1 MASNQ
6 VGLMQSGRR
15 EPIEKAK
22 TFPVSS
28 KKTCRVKLSLN
39 TLLNSLRLPSTHT
52 RDLRLKQFFDTIAQ
66 MTGTVRRCY
75 NVALLTAG
83 IAFAPAPGFAAG
95 DWEIIKVSGHD
106 YLSVDNVSRF
116 YGLPAGIAE
125 SGEKIRFETVKN
137 PLEFVSGSREAM
149 INGARSWLCFP
160 LLEQDGKFLVS
171 RTDVAKTIEPLVR
184 PHRVPDVGKVQTV
197 VLDPGHGG
205 HDKGQM
211 SRYGAEKDFALDV
224 ARKLRPILQAKGLR
238 VIMTREGDYF
248 VPLEVRAKIANAAR
262 NSIFVSIH
270 FNATNDDPN
279 ATGFEI
285 FSFTP
290 RGAPSTSDGT
300 AAASS
305 VNVQPG
311 SSVDAQSLALS
322 ACIYHSVLGHLREYD
337 RGIKRARFAV
347 LRLTKVPAVLIE
359 GGFLTERGESK
370 LISNKDW
377 RAKLAGA
384 IGIGIESY
392 RALPVKKQPPT
403 LVADYRRE
411 AKSAPI
417 DPLVSEG
424 NVKEADSSL
433 IELVGRSAFLPP
445 QQTSTP
451 SKRASLESVPI
462 VP

>member
-1 MASNQ
+1 MPLPVKRCSVLAFVYAS
-6 VGLMQSGRR
+6 
-15 EPIEKAK
+15 
-22 TFPVSS
+22 
-28 KKTCRVKLSLN
+28 LSL
-39 TLLNSLRLPSTHT
+39 SSS
-52 RDLRLKQFFDTIAQ
+52 IA
-66 MTGTVRRCY
+66 
-75 NVALLTAG
+75 
-83 IAFAPAPGFAAG
+83 IAAG
-95 DWEIIKVSGHD
+95 EWQVIKVSGHD
-106 YLSVDNVSRF
+106 YLGVDNISKF
-116 YGLPAGIAE
+116 YGLPAEVVPTGA
-125 SGEKIRFETVKN
+125 KIQTDTADH
-137 PLEFVSGSREAM
+137 PLEFVSGSREAI

-160 LLEQDGKFLVS
+160 VIEQDGKFLVS

-205 HDKGQM
+205 HDKGQV
-211 SRYGAEKDFALDV
+211 SRYGPEKDFALDV

-238 VIMTREGDYF
+238 VVMTREGDYF

-290 RGAPSTSDGT
+290 RGAPSTSDGVVT
-300 AAASS
+300 ANS
-305 VNVQPG
+305 VNMQPG
-311 SSVDAQSLALS
+311 SSVDAQSMALS
-322 ACIYHSVLGHLREYD
+322 VCVYHSLLGQLREYD

-384 IGIGIESY
+384 IGIGIENY
-392 RALPVKKQPPT
+392 QALPIKKQPPM
-403 LVADYRRE
+403 LVADYRRQ
-411 AKSAPI
+411 AKSAPV
-417 DPLVSEG
+417 DPVIRGG
-424 NVKEADSSL
+424 NVKEADASL
-433 IELVGRSAFLPP
+433 LELVGRSALLSQP
-445 QQTSTP
+445 QTSTP
-451 SKRASLESVPI
+451 APTASLDSAPVVP
-462 VP
+462 

>member
-1 MASNQ
+1 MPLPVKRWSILAFVFAS
-6 VGLMQSGRR
+6 L
-15 EPIEKAK
+15 A
-22 TFPVSS
+22 
-28 KKTCRVKLSLN
+28 
-39 TLLNSLRLPSTHT
+39 LPSS
-52 RDLRLKQFFDTIAQ
+52 IA
-66 MTGTVRRCY
+66 
-75 NVALLTAG
+75 
-83 IAFAPAPGFAAG
+83 IAAVE
-95 DWEIIKVSGHD
+95 WQVIKVNGRD
-106 YLSVDNVSRF
+106 YLSVDNISKF
-116 YGLPAGIAE
+116 YGLPAE
-125 SGEKIRFETVKN
+125 VVPSGAKIQTDTADH
-137 PLEFVSGSREAM
+137 PLEFVSGSREAI

-160 LLEQDGKFLVS
+160 VIEQDGKSLVS
-171 RTDVAKTIEPLVR
+171 RTDLAKTIEPLVR

-205 HDKGQM
+205 HDKGQV

-248 VPLEVRAKIANAAR
+248 VPLEVRAKIANSAR

-290 RGAPSTSDGT
+290 RGAPSTSDGPVT
-300 AAASS
+300 RQAPSTCSPAVRS
-305 VNVQPG
+305 
-311 SSVDAQSLALS
+311 DAQSMALS
-322 ACIYHSVLGHLREYD
+322 ACIYHSLLGHLPEYD

-384 IGIGIESY
+384 IGIGIENY
-392 RALPVKKQPPT
+392 QALPVKKQPPT
-403 LVADYRRE
+403 TRCRL
-411 AKSAPI
+411 
-417 DPLVSEG
+417 
-424 NVKEADSSL
+424 SSSD
-433 IELVGRSAFLPP
+433 EVGAG
-445 QQTSTP
+445 
-451 SKRASLESVPI
+451 
-462 VP
+462 

>member
-1 MASNQ
+1 MPLPVKRWSVLAFVFASLALTPSIAIAAAEWQ
-6 VGLMQSGRR
+6 V
-15 EPIEKAK
+15 
-22 TFPVSS
+22 
-28 KKTCRVKLSLN
+28 
-39 TLLNSLRLPSTHT
+39 
-52 RDLRLKQFFDTIAQ
+52 
-66 MTGTVRRCY
+66 
-75 NVALLTAG
+75 
-83 IAFAPAPGFAAG
+83 
-95 DWEIIKVSGHD
+95 IKINGHD
-106 YLSVDNVSRF
+106 YLSVDNISKF
-116 YGLPAGIAE
+116 YGLPAE
-125 SGEKIRFETVKN
+125 VVPSGAKIQTDTADH
-137 PLEFVSGSREAM
+137 PLEFVSGSREAI

-160 LLEQDGKFLVS
+160 VIEHDGKSLVS

-184 PHRVPDVGKVQTV
+184 PHRVPDVGKAQTV

-205 HDKGQM
+205 HDKGQV

-384 IGIGIESY
+384 IGIGIENY

-411 AKSAPI
+411 TKSAPVE
-417 DPLVSEG
+417 PVAQEG
-424 NVKEADSSL
+424 SVKEADASL
-433 IELVGRSAFLPP
+433 LELVGRSAFLPP
-445 QQTSTP
+445 QQKSSP
-451 SKRASLESVPI
+451 AQQSSLESAPI

>member
-1 MASNQ
+1 MPLPLKRWSVLAFFFAS
-6 VGLMQSGRR
+6 L
-15 EPIEKAK
+15 A
-22 TFPVSS
+22 
-28 KKTCRVKLSLN
+28 LA
-39 TLLNSLRLPSTHT
+39 PS
-52 RDLRLKQFFDTIAQ
+52 IA
-66 MTGTVRRCY
+66 
-75 NVALLTAG
+75 
-83 IAFAPAPGFAAG
+83 IAAG
-95 DWEIIKVSGHD
+95 EWQVIKVNGHD
-106 YLSVDNVSRF
+106 YLSVDNISKF
-116 YGLPAGIAE
+116 YGLPAE
-125 SGEKIRFETVKN
+125 VVPSGAKIQTDTTDH
-137 PLEFVSGSREAM
+137 PLEFVSGSREAI

-160 LLEQDGKFLVS
+160 VIEQDGKSLVS

-184 PHRVPDVGKVQTV
+184 PHRVPNVGKVQTV

-205 HDKGQM
+205 HDKGQV
-211 SRYGAEKDFALDV
+211 SRYGPEKDFALDV

-238 VIMTREGDYF
+238 VMMTREGDYF
-248 VPLEVRAKIANAAR
+248 VPLEVRAKIANSAR

-300 AAASS
+300 VAASS
-305 VNVQPG
+305 VNMQPG

-322 ACIYHSVLGHLREYD
+322 ACIYHSLLGQLREYD

-384 IGIGIESY
+384 IGIGIENY
-392 RALPVKKQPPT
+392 QALPIKKQPPMI
-403 LVADYRRE
+403 VADYRRQ
-411 AKSAPI
+411 AKSAP
-417 DPLVSEG
+417 VEAVAQEG
-424 NVKEADSSL
+424 GVKEADASL
-433 IELVGRSAFLPP
+433 LELVGRSAFLSEP
-445 QQTSTP
+445 QTP
-451 SKRASLESVPI
+451 TPAPTASLESAPI

>member
-1 MASNQ
+1 MPLPLKRWPVLAFFFASF
-6 VGLMQSGRR
+6 VL
-15 EPIEKAK
+15 A
-22 TFPVSS
+22 
-28 KKTCRVKLSLN
+28 
-39 TLLNSLRLPSTHT
+39 PS
-52 RDLRLKQFFDTIAQ
+52 IA
-66 MTGTVRRCY
+66 
-75 NVALLTAG
+75 
-83 IAFAPAPGFAAG
+83 IAAG
-95 DWEIIKVSGHD
+95 DWQVIKINGHD
-106 YLSVDNVSRF
+106 YLSVDNISKF
-116 YGLPAGIAE
+116 YGLPAE
-125 SGEKIRFETVKN
+125 VVPSGAKIQTDTADH
-137 PLEFVSGSREAM
+137 PLEFVSGSREAI

-160 LLEQDGKFLVS
+160 VIEQEGKSLVS

-184 PHRVPDVGKVQTV
+184 PHRVPNVGKVQTV
-197 VLDPGHGG
+197 VLDAGHGG
-205 HDKGQM
+205 HDRGQV

-270 FNATNDDPN
+270 FNATSDDPN

-290 RGAPSTSDGT
+290 RGAPSTSDGVVT
-300 AAASS
+300 ASS
-305 VNVQPG
+305 VNMQPG
-311 SSVDAQSLALS
+311 SSVDAQSMALS
-322 ACIYHSVLGHLREYD
+322 ACIYHSLLGQLREYD

-370 LISNKDW
+370 LISSKDW

-392 RALPVKKQPPT
+392 QALPIKKQPPM
-403 LVADYRRE
+403 LVADYRRQT
-411 AKSAPI
+411 KSAP
-417 DPLVSEG
+417 VETVAQEG
-424 NVKEADSSL
+424 SVKEADASL
-433 IELVGRSAFLPP
+433 LELVGRSAFLSQP
-445 QQTSTP
+445 QTAIPAPT
-451 SKRASLESVPI
+451 ASLESAPI

>member
-1 MASNQ
+1 MPLPVKRWSILAFVSASF
-6 VGLMQSGRR
+6 
-15 EPIEKAK
+15 A
-22 TFPVSS
+22 
-28 KKTCRVKLSLN
+28 
-39 TLLNSLRLPSTHT
+39 LPSS
-52 RDLRLKQFFDTIAQ
+52 IA
-66 MTGTVRRCY
+66 
-75 NVALLTAG
+75 
-83 IAFAPAPGFAAG
+83 IAAVE
-95 DWEIIKVSGHD
+95 WQVIKVNGRD
-106 YLSVDNVSRF
+106 YLSVDNISKF
-116 YGLPAGIAE
+116 YGLPAE
-125 SGEKIRFETVKN
+125 VVPSGAKIQTDTTDH
-137 PLEFVSGSREAM
+137 PLEFVSGSREAI

-160 LLEQDGKFLVS
+160 VIEQDGKSLVS
-171 RTDVAKTIEPLVR
+171 RTDLAKTIEPLVR
-184 PHRVPDVGKVQTV
+184 PHRVPDVGTVQTV

-205 HDKGQM
+205 HDKGQV

-248 VPLEVRAKIANAAR
+248 VPLEVRAKIANSAR

-290 RGAPSTSDGT
+290 RGAPSTSDGPVT
-300 AAASS
+300 TNS
-305 VNVQPG
+305 VNMQPG
-311 SSVDAQSLALS
+311 SSADAQSMALS
-322 ACIYHSVLGHLREYD
+322 ACIYHSLLGHLPEYD

-384 IGIGIESY
+384 IGIGIENY
-392 RALPVKKQPPT
+392 QALPVKKQPPT
-403 LVADYRRE
+403 LVADYRRQT
-411 AKSAPI
+411 KSAPV
-417 DPLVSEG
+417 DPVIQEG
-424 NVKEADSSL
+424 TMKEADASL
-433 IELVGRSAFLPP
+433 LQLVGRSALLAQP
-445 QQTSTP
+445 QTQPHTSTP
-451 SKRASLESVPI
+451 APTASLESAPI